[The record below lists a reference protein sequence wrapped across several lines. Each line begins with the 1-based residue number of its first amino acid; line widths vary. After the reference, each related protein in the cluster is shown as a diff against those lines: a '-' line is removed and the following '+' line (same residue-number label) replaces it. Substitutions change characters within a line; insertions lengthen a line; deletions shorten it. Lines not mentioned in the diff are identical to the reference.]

1 MFFELLFLT
10 SKFRVIAHSSAQKIE
25 VDAKMT
31 SHQNTLLTRIER
43 ANEKA
48 STVCYSAGDNRFLK
62 T

>member
-1 MFFELLFLT
+1 MFLMLLFLI
-10 SKFRVIAHSSAQKIE
+10 SKLCVIAHSSAQIIE

-31 SHQNTLLTRIER
+31 SHQNTLLTRKEQ